1 MTQGVDNGVNKCDS
15 LATGY
20 YKLIEFCSQ
29 AVLRFIHK
37 DFLFTEV
44 VLEKKNTTLRKMFPK
59 EPM

>member
-1 MTQGVDNGVNKCDS
+1 MTQGVDNGVNKGDS
-15 LATGY
+15 LATGF

-44 VLEKKNTTLRKMFPK
+44 ILEKKNTILRKMFPK